1 MEILGTKLCIGL
13 GATLSLSN
21 RSIIIIIIIIII
33 ITIIIITKV
42 KIMKQFSDNVG
53 MESDLEKCAK
63 ARLS

>member
-21 RSIIIIIIIIII
+21 RSIIII
-33 ITIIIITKV
+33 IIIITKV